1 MSSRA
6 EIIITLI
13 DRKGPMGCHRGHRIG
28 DCYDFD
34 SERGQLCPMAMH
46 VAFPY
51 VDILRYGGQIPG
63 NSENRAVFCCPDVET
78 INVYRIEKITS
89 CYSERLELRP
99 LTVKDAQDVL
109 NIAGKDA
116 VAKYMRFDTLK
127 SYQEAVDLI
136 LQLTSGINQAWLV
149 RSKQTLQAIGV
160 LALKQSDC
168 ETVRDVTLFLDE
180 PFWHCGYGRELLS
193 WAKVYAHDRLRA
205 STLQAYV
212 AMENKACQ
220 NLLES
225 LHFQIEKRFDYE
237 DQSVLVYRG
246 S

>member
-1 MSSRA
+1 
-6 EIIITLI
+6 
-13 DRKGPMGCHRGHRIG
+13 
-28 DCYDFD
+28 
-34 SERGQLCPMAMH
+34 
-46 VAFPY
+46 
-51 VDILRYGGQIPG
+51 
-63 NSENRAVFCCPDVET
+63 
-78 INVYRIEKITS
+78 

-99 LTVKDAQDVL
+99 LTAKDAQDVL

-149 RSKQTLQAIGV
+149 RSKQTLQAVGV
-160 LALKQSDC
+160 LTLKQSDC